1 MPRIKTKPIRASENF
16 TGKLDRIKIQRVKS
30 GLDKRTISDARLTE
44 GMANDP
50 SFTELLNKL
59 SKMPRRR

>member
-1 MPRIKTKPIRASENF
+1 MQRIKTKPIRASENF
-16 TGKLDRIKIQRVKS
+16 IGKLDRIKVQRVKS

-50 SFTELLNKL
+50 SFNELLNKL
-59 SKMPRRR
+59 SKMPRRK